1 MNEKYFFFV
10 WRDIGV
16 SPKGRISHLPE
27 QSCWLYVLIAQKIL
41 SIGKLVE
48 LKMPD
53 FCDCTRLGI
62 SILVSAADLSIKSI
76 YRSRFG
82 LNFSKHKKTE
92 KICAYKEELFILGQ
106 HQYLVTYRKLYL
118 TKHIAIL

>member
-1 MNEKYFFFV
+1 M
-10 WRDIGV
+10 

-53 FCDCTRLGI
+53 LCDCTRLGI

-82 LNFSKHKKTE
+82 LNFSKHKKN
-92 KICAYKEELFILGQ
+92 
-106 HQYLVTYRKLYL
+106 RKDLRIQRGIIH
-118 TKHIAIL
+118 TRATSVFSNV